1 MNSLSTNLSRNITF
15 DKNGYFY
22 ADDLAALTGK
32 KKIAGI
38 EYGNT
43 ADPMISSNFEVIYE
57 DTAFGDLLKRKSNLA
72 QLVEATKDA
81 NATQQLTNFMNT
93 YVGVGVFI
101 LKTADELYWFDK
113 VLKIPGEFSL
123 DYCLTRA
130 INIGVEKLKLNRMIL
145 DVTNTEALAKQT
157 IEKTFDD
164 QIKTRKREIGVVQT
178 NALKNNNK
186 KLKTAKTKK

>member
-1 MNSLSTNLSRNITF
+1 MNSLSTNLSRNINF
-15 DKNGYFY
+15 DKDGYFY
-22 ADDLAALTGK
+22 TDAAAALTAK
-32 KKIAGI
+32 KKISGV
-38 EYGNT
+38 EYNTT
-43 ADPMISSNFEVIYE
+43 ADPLISSNYEVIYE
-57 DTAFGDLLKRKSNLA
+57 DSAFGNLLKRKGNLA
-72 QLVEATKDA
+72 QLVEATKDP
-81 NATQQLTNFMNT
+81 NATIQLTNFMKT

-113 VLKIPGEFSL
+113 ENKIPGEFSL

-145 DVTNTEALAKQT
+145 DVTNTEALAEQT

-164 QIKTRKREIGVVQT
+164 LNKQRKREIGVVQT

-186 KLKTAKTKK
+186 KLTKK